1 LCLLLT
7 GATVLA
13 TGLAVGTASGGS
25 RIAPGAVLDQ
35 SNQSRAATCRFWGW
49 APDDAS
55 AWAAQTFTAGKSG
68 TLTDVVLPLRGP
80 TDQITVAIAAVDANG
95 MPIVSSPLASTTV
108 AFVKPTTYTSVD
120 FLLPSPPNVTAGK
133 QYAIV
138 LSSPT
143 ESSSAYV
150 AWKGDIGSS
159 YGDESGAR
167 CGDGAY
173 PGGRAWTKGSAPL
186 GTDADFFFETYIV
199 PAAATQPPAPGKPAS
214 GTISAVNI
222 RSLPPTPAAGAAFR
236 VLPSIILST
245 GRQVTPTSF
254 RCTARLAGSPLK
266 GSGRGGCTFQIPK
279 TAGGKRL
286 TLAVTAG
293 YGGKTKLKAVV
304 YTVRR
309 RSAPPTAP
317 PAPPSPPSPIA
328 QAGHYAGTTLR
339 GTPVSFDVTSD
350 GRAITNI
357 TFGLSIPCSPSGTLS
372 NPGISVLPTARFTIA
387 ADGTFAP
394 FTNVTTTLTGS
405 VTARLTFTFGGRF
418 TGPGA
423 ATGTL
428 ALRASVTAP
437 GAYECGPISD
447 SWTATHT

>member
-1 LCLLLT
+1 MAFRGSTTWRLCLLLT

-173 PGGRAWTKGSAPL
+173 LGGRAWTKGSAPL
-186 GTDADFFFETYIV
+186 GTDADFFFETYVV
-199 PAAATQPPAPGKPAS
+199 PGRYAAPGPGEARLRDNQRRQHPLTPADSCCRRRVQGASVDHPEHRPAS
-214 GTISAVNI
+214 
-222 RSLPPTPAAGAAFR
+222 
-236 VLPSIILST
+236 
-245 GRQVTPTSF
+245 
-254 RCTARLAGSPLK
+254 
-266 GSGRGGCTFQIPK
+266 
-279 TAGGKRL
+279 
-286 TLAVTAG
+286 
-293 YGGKTKLKAVV
+293 
-304 YTVRR
+304 
-309 RSAPPTAP
+309 
-317 PAPPSPPSPIA
+317 
-328 QAGHYAGTTLR
+328 
-339 GTPVSFDVTSD
+339 D
-350 GRAITNI
+350 
-357 TFGLSIPCSPSGTLS
+357 
-372 NPGISVLPTARFTIA
+372 
-387 ADGTFAP
+387 ADE
-394 FTNVTTTLTGS
+394 L
-405 VTARLTFTFGGRF
+405 
-418 TGPGA
+418 
-423 ATGTL
+423 
-428 ALRASVTAP
+428 
-437 GAYECGPISD
+437 
-447 SWTATHT
+447 